1 MLNNGFTPRD
11 AMMLSMSVFPHALY
25 RAAEVRELDRIAI
38 EEFSLPGEE
47 LMQRAGRAAFELIRR
62 RWPRAHRVVVM
73 CGTGN
78 NGGDGFVVARLC
90 HEAGLEV
97 RVFQVGDGS
106 RLRGDARA
114 MAERFRATGRDIES
128 FTAGT
133 DLGGAEIVVDA
144 LLGTGLTGEVSGI
157 WRDAINAMNRSGA
170 GTIALDIPSGLH
182 ADTGCALGIAA
193 QANLTMTF
201 IGLKQGLFTG
211 QGPHYCGEVH
221 YNDLRVPPQ
230 VLMQIR
236 PQASLLDM
244 AAFAHRL
251 APRARSAHKGQFG
264 HVLVIGGEQGMSG
277 AVRLAGEAALR
288 VGAGLVSV
296 ATRAAHAGLV
306 SQARPELMA
315 HGVESARELRGL
327 WGKANVL
334 AIGPGLGQG
343 DWGKTMFGA
352 ALDSGKPLVLDADAL
367 NLLASEPVKREDWVL
382 TPHPGEAGRLL
393 GCSSA
398 EIEADRFAAVR
409 ELGSRFGGCVVLKG
423 AGSLVY
429 SAGQPVGV
437 CAAGNPGM
445 ASGGMGDVLTG
456 VIAGLLAQMLKQD
469 GGELERRLSVAARL
483 GVCLHA
489 EAADDAARS
498 EGERGMLASDVMP
511 WLRAGANPTGRV

>member
-1 MLNNGFTPRD
+1 
-11 AMMLSMSVFPHALY
+11 
-25 RAAEVRELDRIAI
+25 
-38 EEFSLPGEE
+38 
-47 LMQRAGRAAFELIRR
+47 
-62 RWPRAHRVVVM
+62 
-73 CGTGN
+73 
-78 NGGDGFVVARLC
+78 
-90 HEAGLEV
+90 
-97 RVFQVGDGS
+97 
-106 RLRGDARA
+106 
-114 MAERFRATGRDIES
+114 
-128 FTAGT
+128 
-133 DLGGAEIVVDA
+133 
-144 LLGTGLTGEVSGI
+144 
-157 WRDAINAMNRSGA
+157 MNRSGA

-327 WGKANVL
+327 WGKANML

-367 NLLASEPVKREDWVL
+367 NLLARDPVKREDWVL

-393 GCSSA
+393 DCSSA
-398 EIEADRFAAVR
+398 EIEADRIAAVR
-409 ELGSRFGGCVVLKG
+409 ELQSRFGGSIVLKG
-423 AGSLVY
+423 AGSLVC
-429 SAGQPVGV
+429 STEQPVGV

-469 GGELERRLSVAARL
+469 GGERERRISVAARL

-498 EGERGMLASDVMP
+498 EGERGMLASDLMP
-511 WLRAGANPTGRV
+511 WLRAGANPTGRA